1 MICHKDFWTRIIF
14 DSEVC
19 ERHLC
24 HLCTETRSQNLRAA
38 HCWLGGLLAVSK
50 SFLLSPPLAKT
61 TSAFLEGVT
70 SSSVSHDKNK
80 SLTAS
85 IKKKKVF
92 FFYEL
97 GLGTFVGMSLKS
109 QLRVWVDPSLIEKPG
124 MCVWVCGF
132 YCYSISSAA
141 AAAVTCLWLTAVS
154 HILEKKK
161 KKKGVP
167 HLNYSKINLKKTP
180 SSCVMQRHILLS
192 NFLSLTL
199 TQFISWRPCE
209 RPKWK
214 TLLLLLLLLSNV

>member
-1 MICHKDFWTRIIF
+1 MPSLHQDTQSEPKNHSLSTRGF
-14 DSEVC
+14 
-19 ERHLC
+19 
-24 HLCTETRSQNLRAA
+24 
-38 HCWLGGLLAVSK
+38 LAVSK
-50 SFLLSPPLAKT
+50 SFLLSPLWPKT

-85 IKKKKVF
+85 IKNVF
-92 FFYEL
+92 LRVGIGNICRNELEVAAPGLSGSFSNWEARHVCL
-97 GLGTFVGMSLKS
+97 GLRFLLLFDFQCGCCCCDLSVTDWS
-109 QLRVWVDPSLIEKPG
+109 ITHPG
-124 MCVWVCGF
+124 K
-132 YCYSISSAA
+132 
-141 AAAVTCLWLTAVS
+141 
-154 HILEKKK
+154 E

-167 HLNYSKINLKKTP
+167 HLNYSKINVKKTH

-214 TLLLLLLLLSNV
+214 TLLLLSNV